1 MSLRT
6 MNFFGLP
13 VTFRVEARK
22 NAAAVILSMRSRD
35 KEHIDGNGAIVY
47 EHPPRIVRFTD
58 EASVE
63 KRVLELIPECL
74 QRAFD
79 PTTKEGRA
87 LRDKFAQRL
96 PLAALIAAD
105 FDRVAQEMGWANSTQ
120 KDHKKLLDLLVSK
133 LGRIPFCEITQEM
146 FAFHLREG
154 GFSSYQING
163 QIYAMRALVIYEET
177 QCLISSHFMDTFAMG
192 NRRVVVEPRDASR
205 HFEKNILTHA
215 QVREIA
221 ASCAENLESSRGYL
235 YLGLILMLATGITI
249 NELCALTWGSF
260 SSSNAYTGVT
270 VIEIGSEAKRVG
282 DVYHI
287 EKLNWPRRR
296 TLPLPPTV
304 AKLYHKVKDSAP
316 NVQENVPFM
325 RSFKNAARRMRPD
338 EVEKWLKVF
347 LRGFNFAKQKEA
359 KNLLKHPG
367 RVLRETFRA
376 AMAICGCDADEIRYL
391 YGSAPESV
399 FARNYCAY
407 DDPRE
412 LAKLAAV
419 LERYFL
425 SLTGAPNT
433 ILDFKINRSGED
445 HAIAAASGGRIS
457 GDLTIDISQ
466 ISHDNLEA
474 GKDLIID
481 FKANDTIFVT
491 TELDLEEN

>member
-6 MNFFGLP
+6 IDFFGLP

-22 NAAAVILSMRSRD
+22 NAVAVILSLRSRN
-35 KEHIDGNGAIVY
+35 KERIDGNGAIVY

-63 KRVLELIPECL
+63 KRVWELIPECL

-79 PTTKEGRA
+79 PATKEGRA
-87 LRDKFAQRL
+87 LREKFAKKL

-105 FDRVAQEMGWANSTQ
+105 FDRVAQSMKWANST
-120 KDHKKLLDLLVSK
+120 KKEHKKLLALLVSK
-133 LGRIPFCEITQEM
+133 LGWTPFCAITQEM

-177 QCLISSHFMDTFAMG
+177 QYLISEHFMDTFAMG
-192 NRRVVVEPRDASR
+192 NRRAVVGPQDAKK

-215 QVREIA
+215 QVGEIVA
-221 ASCAENLESSRGYL
+221 TCAENLESSRGYL
-235 YLGLILMLATGITI
+235 YFGLILMLITGITI
-249 NELCALTWGSF
+249 SELCVLTWGSF
-260 SSSNAYTGVT
+260 SCSKTYTGIT
-270 VIEIGSEAKRVG
+270 VIEISAEAKLAG
-282 DVYHI
+282 EVYRT
-287 EKLNWPRRR
+287 EELNGPRRR

-304 AKLYHKVKDSAP
+304 EKFYHRVRDNAP
-316 NVQENVPFM
+316 NVQESAPLM

-338 EVEKWLKVF
+338 EFDRWLKGF
-347 LRGFNFAKQKEA
+347 FKSFDFSKQTELKSLTKNPERILRA
-359 KNLLKHPG
+359 
-367 RVLRETFRA
+367 TFRSA
-376 AMAICGCDADEIRYL
+376 LESCGCDEEEIRYL
-391 YGSAPESV
+391 CGNAPKSV

-419 LERYFL
+419 VGHYIF
-425 SLTGAPNT
+425 SLMSASDTA
-433 ILDFKINRSGED
+433 LDFKINRSGED
-445 HAIAAASGGRIS
+445 YAIAAAPGSRIS
-457 GDLTIDISQ
+457 GDLTVDLSK

-474 GKDLIID
+474 GRDLIID

>member
-6 MNFFGLP
+6 IDFFGLP

-22 NAAAVILSMRSRD
+22 NAVAVILSLRSRN
-35 KEHIDGNGAIVY
+35 KERIDGNGAIVY

-79 PTTKEGRA
+79 PATREGHA
-87 LRDKFAQRL
+87 LREKFAQRL
-96 PLAALIAAD
+96 PLAAVIAAD
-105 FDRVAQEMGWANSTQ
+105 FDRVAQSMKWANSTQ
-120 KDHKKLLDLLVSK
+120 KEHKRSLDLLVSK
-133 LGRIPFCEITQEM
+133 LGWTPFCAITQEM

-163 QIYAMRALVIYEET
+163 QICALRALIAYEEAHY
-177 QCLISSHFMDTFAMG
+177 LISEHFMDTFIMG
-192 NRRVVVEPRDASR
+192 SRRVVVGPRDASR

-215 QVREIA
+215 QARRII
-221 ASCAENLESSRGYL
+221 ASCAENLESNHGYL
-235 YLGLILMLATGITI
+235 YLGLILMLTTGITI

-260 SSSNAYTGVT
+260 SFSNTYTGV
-270 VIEIGSEAKRVG
+270 VAIEISAEARSAG
-282 DVYHI
+282 EVYRT
-287 EKLNWPRRR
+287 EELNGPRRR
-296 TLPLPPTV
+296 TIPLSPTM
-304 AKLYHKVKDSAP
+304 AKLYHKVKNNAP
-316 NVQENVPFM
+316 NVQENAPFM

-338 EVEKWLKVF
+338 EFDRWLKVF
-347 LRGFNFAKQKEA
+347 FRGFDFAQQKEA

-376 AMAICGCDADEIRYL
+376 AMAICGCDEEEVRYL

-412 LAKLAAV
+412 LAKLAAA
-419 LERYFL
+419 LDKYAI
-425 SLTGAPNT
+425 SLTETPC
-433 ILDFKINRSGED
+433 DVSEFKISRKDEDVVMTSTPNCRFSGD
-445 HAIAAASGGRIS
+445 VIIDIDGIS
-457 GDLTIDISQ
+457 G
-466 ISHDNLEA
+466 HNFEA
-474 GKDLIID
+474 GSDLLLCI
-481 FKANDTIFVT
+481 KSNDNIFFT
-491 TELDLEEN
+491 AKLKSKET

>member
-6 MNFFGLP
+6 MDFFGLP

-35 KEHIDGNGAIVY
+35 KERIDGNGAIVY
-47 EHPPRIVRFTD
+47 EHPPRIVHFTD

-74 QRAFD
+74 RCAFD
-79 PTTKEGRA
+79 PDTKAGCS
-87 LRDKFAQRL
+87 LRKKFAQSL
-96 PLAALIAAD
+96 PLGALIAAD
-105 FDRVAQEMGWANSTQ
+105 FDRVAQYMKWSTST
-120 KDHKKLLDLLVSK
+120 KKEYMRSFELLVSK
-133 LGRIPFCEITQEM
+133 FDRIPFCEITQEK
-146 FAFHLREG
+146 FALHLREG
-154 GFSSYQING
+154 GYSDYQING

-192 NRRVVVEPRDASR
+192 NRRVVVGPRDASR

-215 QVREIA
+215 QVREIVLN
-221 ASCAENLESSRGYL
+221 CAENLEGNHGYL
-235 YLGLILMLATGITI
+235 YFGLILMLTTGITI
-249 NELCALTWGSF
+249 SELCALTWGSF

-296 TLPLPPTV
+296 TLPLPPTM
-304 AKLYHKVKDSAP
+304 AKLYHKVKNNAP
-316 NVQENVPFM
+316 NVQENTPFM

-338 EVEKWLKVF
+338 EFDRWLKGF
-347 LRGFNFAKQKEA
+347 FKSFDFSKQTELKSLTKNSERTLRA
-359 KNLLKHPG
+359 
-367 RVLRETFRA
+367 TFRSTLES
-376 AMAICGCDADEIRYL
+376 CGCDAEEIRYL
-391 YGSAPESV
+391 CGNAPESV

-419 LERYFL
+419 LEHYIF
-425 SLTGAPNT
+425 SLVGIPCAAF
-433 ILDFKINRSGED
+433 DFKINRSGED
-445 HAIAAASGGRIS
+445 HAIVATPGGIIS
-457 GDLTIDISQ
+457 GDLTVDLSK
-466 ISHDNLEA
+466 ISHGNLET
-474 GKDLIID
+474 GKDLIIN
-481 FKANDTIFVT
+481 FKSSDSISIT
-491 TELDLEEN
+491 TKLNLEEN

>member
-1 MSLRT
+1 MSLRIVD
-6 MNFFGLP
+6 FFGLP

-22 NAAAVILSMRSRD
+22 NAVAVILSLRSRN
-35 KEHIDGNGAIVY
+35 KERIDGNGAIVY

-79 PTTKEGRA
+79 PATREGRA
-87 LRDKFAQRL
+87 LREKFAQRL
-96 PLAALIAAD
+96 PLAAVIAAD
-105 FDRVAQEMGWANSTQ
+105 FDRVAQSMKWANSTQ
-120 KDHKKLLDLLVSK
+120 KEHERSFDLLVSK
-133 LGRIPFCEITQEM
+133 LGRMPFCEITQET

-154 GFSSYQING
+154 GFSDYQISG
-163 QIYAMRALVIYEET
+163 QICALRALIAYE
-177 QCLISSHFMDTFAMG
+177 QAYHLSSEHFMDTFAMG
-192 NRRVVVEPRDASR
+192 SRRVVVGPRDASR

-235 YLGLILMLATGITI
+235 YLGVMLLMTTGITI
-249 NELCALTWGSF
+249 SELCALTWGSF

-338 EVEKWLKVF
+338 EFDRWLKGF
-347 LRGFNFAKQKEA
+347 FKSFDFSKQPELKSLTKNPERTLR
-359 KNLLKHPG
+359 
-367 RVLRETFRA
+367 VTFRSTLES
-376 AMAICGCDADEIRYL
+376 CGCDAEEIRYL
-391 YGSAPESV
+391 CGSAPESV

-412 LAKLAAV
+412 LAKVAA
-419 LERYFL
+419 
-425 SLTGAPNT
+425 
-433 ILDFKINRSGED
+433 ILDKYTVSLIRALDDVSEFTISRKDKDVVMTSTPNCRF
-445 HAIAAASGGRIS
+445 S
-457 GDLTIDISQ
+457 GDVIIDIDG
-466 ISHDNLEA
+466 ISEHNFEA
-474 GKDLIID
+474 GSDLLLCI
-481 FKANDTIFVT
+481 KANDNIFFT
-491 TELDLEEN
+491 AKLKSKET

>member
-1 MSLRT
+1 MSLRIVD
-6 MNFFGLP
+6 FFGLP

-22 NAAAVILSMRSRD
+22 NTAAVILSLRSHD
-35 KEHIDGNGAIVY
+35 KERIDGNGAIVY

-74 QRAFD
+74 RRAFD
-79 PTTKEGRA
+79 PDTKAGCS
-87 LRDKFAQRL
+87 LRKKFAQSL
-96 PLAALIAAD
+96 PLGALIAAD
-105 FDRVAQEMGWANSTQ
+105 FDRVAQYMKWSTST
-120 KDHKKLLDLLVSK
+120 KKEYMRSFELLVSK
-133 LGRIPFCEITQEM
+133 FDRIPFCEITQEK
-146 FAFHLREG
+146 FALHLREG
-154 GFSSYQING
+154 GYSDYQING

-192 NRRVVVEPRDASR
+192 NRRVVVGPRDASR

-235 YLGLILMLATGITI
+235 YLGLILLMTTGITI
-249 NELCALTWGSF
+249 SELCALTWGSF
-260 SSSNAYTGVT
+260 LPSNTYTEVT
-270 VIEIGSEAKRVG
+270 VIEIEAEAKRG
-282 DVYHI
+282 GEVYHI
-287 EKLNWPRRR
+287 EELNWPRRR
-296 TLPLPPTV
+296 TLPLPPAV

-338 EVEKWLKVF
+338 EVEKWLKGF
-347 LRGFNFAKQKEA
+347 FKSFDFSKQPELKSLTKNPERTLRA
-359 KNLLKHPG
+359 
-367 RVLRETFRA
+367 TFRSA
-376 AMAICGCDADEIRYL
+376 LESCGCDEEEIRYL
-391 YGSAPESV
+391 CGNAPKSV

-419 LERYFL
+419 VEHYIF
-425 SLTGAPNT
+425 SLMSASDTA
-433 ILDFKINRSGED
+433 LDFKINRSGED
-445 HAIAAASGGRIS
+445 YAIAAAPGSRIS
-457 GDLTIDISQ
+457 GDLTVDLSK

-474 GKDLIID
+474 GRDLLID